1 MGISMIHLRTID
13 LYINQKLL
21 ILKSWSY
28 PDNEGTTL
36 AAAQPPVR
44 PPFSPFQ

>member
-1 MGISMIHLRTID
+1 MGISTMHVRTID
-13 LYINQKLL
+13 LYNKKLL
-21 ILKSWSY
+21 IIKSWSY

-36 AAAQPPVR
+36 AAAHPPAR